1 MLYVTYHEIMLLM
14 VVQLVLLYR
23 GLCKTEVSFDQ
34 SSRVAVVTAK
44 GLDVLG
50 KHVMSV
56 CRIEERA
63 RNVLYTA
70 PEFNPKSDTLLL
82 HETVPTVTF
91 QSIALPLFSHS
102 FLLYS
107 PSSHFPSFAFPLL
120 SFSPLCTQCIAMLLL
135 PQAIPRMIE
144 VSWEQSVKGLSLH
157 ILINNAGQVTVP
169 FGRSNQLA
177 MFGKK
182 CMHHV

>member
-1 MLYVTYHEIMLLM
+1 M
-14 VVQLVLLYR
+14 
-23 GLCKTEVSFDQ
+23 Q
-34 SSRVAVVTAK
+34 SGRVAVVTAK

-63 RNVLYTA
+63 RNVRYTA

-82 HETVPTVTF
+82 HETVPTATF

-107 PSSHFPSFAFPLL
+107 SSSHFPSFIYIPPSQFQ
-120 SFSPLCTQCIAMLLL
+120 SFMHPMHSFVAPSLRPSPA
-135 PQAIPRMIE
+135 
-144 VSWEQSVKGLSLH
+144 
-157 ILINNAGQVTVP
+157 
-169 FGRSNQLA
+169 
-177 MFGKK
+177 
-182 CMHHV
+182 